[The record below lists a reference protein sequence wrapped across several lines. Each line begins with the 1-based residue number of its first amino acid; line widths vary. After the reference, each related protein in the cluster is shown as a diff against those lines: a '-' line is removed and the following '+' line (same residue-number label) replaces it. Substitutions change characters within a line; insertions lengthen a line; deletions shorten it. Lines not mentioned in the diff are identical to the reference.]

1 MPVTGHIIGDQPKRE
16 LGNIPKTLI
25 IQKEGKKQT
34 RLWDGHSIPKQG
46 YESYST
52 GEEQKASTKECMRY
66 IIYYRQNVDN
76 ILAWKI
82 IHNRLL
88 G

>member
-34 RLWDGHSIPKQG
+34 RLQDGHSTPKG
-46 YESYST
+46 IRILLNWGRTKGFRPES
-52 GEEQKASTKECMRY
+52 AR
-66 IIYYRQNVDN
+66 D
-76 ILAWKI
+76 ILSI
-82 IHNRLL
+82 TVRT
-88 G
+88 